1 MPEMVLMDDRKDAV
15 EQLRKADSIWSNVA
29 LPWGNRISFTLPSSF
44 RGQSVRFFFFP
55 VEDSSVAMENRG
67 TQNCDDM
74 AKALAGLPAKYEK
87 GNWNGYDEK
96 PLDNESYFF
105 ANEFAKQLPH
115 QFRGA
120 DVGIDA
126 DGEVTFEWYR
136 ARDCQCSL
144 TFAKSGNVYCV
155 VRNGGDRIMATISS
169 KASGKILDLIGEV
182 VNG

>member
-1 MPEMVLMDDRKDAV
+1 MPEMILMEDRKDAV
-15 EQLRKADSIWSNVA
+15 EQLRKANSIWSNVA

-55 VEDSSVAMENRG
+55 VENSSVAIESCG
-67 TQNCDDM
+67 AQNCDDM
-74 AKALAGLPAKYEK
+74 AKAIAGLPTKYEK

-96 PLDNESYFF
+96 PLDKESYFF
-105 ANEFAKQLPH
+105 ANEFAKTLPR

-120 DVGIDA
+120 DVGVDA

-136 ARDCQCSL
+136 AKDRQCSL
-144 TFAKSGNVYCV
+144 TFAKSGNVYCI
-155 VRNGGDRIMATISS
+155 VRNGGDRIMATVSS

-182 VNG
+182 ING